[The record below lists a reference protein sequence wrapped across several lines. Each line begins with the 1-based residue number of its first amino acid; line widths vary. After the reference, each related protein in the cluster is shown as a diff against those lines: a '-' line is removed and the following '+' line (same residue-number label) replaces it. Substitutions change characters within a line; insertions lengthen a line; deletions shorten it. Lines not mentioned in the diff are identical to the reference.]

1 MTRLDT
7 NTNEYKANTIW
18 QFKKNYTHMK
28 ILLEVNDSKA
38 AFFLEILSSFKFVK
52 KATPLSN
59 TKAQN
64 IQNMQDAISELNLIR
79 EGKLKGI
86 LAKDLL
92 NDL

>member
-1 MTRLDT
+1 
-7 NTNEYKANTIW
+7 
-18 QFKKNYTHMK
+18 MK

-86 LAKDLL
+86 PAKDLL

>member
-1 MTRLDT
+1 M
-7 NTNEYKANTIW
+7 
-18 QFKKNYTHMK
+18 
-28 ILLEVNDSKA
+28 
-38 AFFLEILSSFKFVK
+38 FFLEILSSFKFVK

-86 LAKDLL
+86 PAKDLL